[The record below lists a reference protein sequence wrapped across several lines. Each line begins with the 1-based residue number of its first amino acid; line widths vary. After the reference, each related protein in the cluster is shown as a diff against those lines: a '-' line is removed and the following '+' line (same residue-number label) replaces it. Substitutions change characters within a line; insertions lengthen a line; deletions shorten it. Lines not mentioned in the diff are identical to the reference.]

1 MTKQKQPQGPSPAAQ
16 DDKIKKQAWPE
27 SPRHHGRG
35 ISHPIICRFVM
46 QRYLCIHAHF
56 YQPPREN
63 PWLEAVELQDS
74 AYPFHDW
81 NQRITAECYAPN
93 SASRI
98 LDAEGR
104 IEQIV
109 NNYSKISFNFGP
121 TLLDWMEKQRPDT
134 YRAILEADAQS
145 RERFSGHGSAI
156 AQAYNHMILP
166 LATRRDKQT
175 QVIWGMRNFE
185 RHFRRRPE
193 GMWLPETAVDIESL
207 ETLAEQG
214 ILFTIL
220 APRQAN
226 RVRSLNGRKW
236 KDIRGGRIDPSRAY
250 LCRLPSGKSIN
261 LFFYDGPISQA
272 VAFEGLLENGERF
285 AEKLLSGFSH
295 GRDWPQLMH
304 IATDGESYGHHHAHG
319 DMALAYALHHVE
331 SNNLALITNYGE
343 FLEKH
348 PATHEVEIAE
358 GSSWSCSHG
367 LERWRSDCGC
377 NTGRAGWKQA
387 WRGPL
392 RQALDYL
399 RDQLA
404 GQYEERAQ
412 RLFRDPWA
420 ARDAYIK
427 VLLDRSPQSI
437 KEFLAEHALPGRHK
451 DPVLPLKLL
460 EMQRH
465 LLLMYTSCGWY
476 FDEISGLES
485 TQVLQYAGRA
495 LQLAQEIFGP
505 ADLEERF
512 RQILAQ
518 APSNLPEQKN
528 GAYIY
533 ETLVKPAAIDLRR
546 VGAHAAIRYMFGPKE
561 RHSRVFSYEVRL
573 GEHKNFESG
582 AAQLALGELE
592 VSSRV
597 TLESAHLAFGV
608 AHFGDHR
615 VHARVRHVEPGAGN
629 EVSQLAVEIGE
640 PFRFGD
646 LPEVIQALDAQ
657 FPEPTYTLQS
667 LFRDEKRIIVKSILE
682 STLRQ
687 SEESY
692 REIFERDAPLMSFVS
707 EVGVPQPE
715 VFRVTASFVLNSQL
729 REALSAPEPDV
740 VTIMSLLES
749 ARQAKVEL
757 DARTLEH
764 SFRSGLGR
772 MMQGL
777 EEDLRDP
784 AQSLPRLQKLVAAL
798 ELTTTLPFPVNLWRM
813 QNDYYRLRAET
824 RDPSRMPAWL
834 RNGVPEAGRWREQ
847 FRLLGEKLKVRV
859 DDLAPETSEMPGQ
872 AA

>member
-1 MTKQKQPQGPSPAAQ
+1 MGLLG
-16 DDKIKKQAWPE
+16 
-27 SPRHHGRG
+27 HHRRYD
-35 ISHPIICRFVM
+35 SHPIICHFVM

-63 PWLEAVELQDS
+63 PWLEAIELQDS

-104 IEQIV
+104 IEKIV
-109 NNYSKISFNFGP
+109 NNYSKISFNFGA

-145 RERFSGHGSAI
+145 RERFCGHGSAI

-175 QVIWGMRNFE
+175 QVIWGIRDFE
-185 RHFRRRPE
+185 RHFGRRPE
-193 GMWLPETAVDIESL
+193 GMWLPETAVDTETL
-207 ETLAEQG
+207 EVLAEQG

-226 RVRSLNGRKW
+226 RVRSLSGRKW
-236 KDIRGGRIDPSRAY
+236 KDIRGARIDPSRAY

-285 AEKLLSGFSH
+285 AEKLLSGFSE

-331 SNNLALITNYGE
+331 SNNLAQITNYGE
-343 FLEKH
+343 FLEKN
-348 PATHEVEIAE
+348 PATHEIEIAE

-377 NTGRAGWKQA
+377 NTGRSGWRQA

-392 RQALDYL
+392 RQSLDYL

-404 GQYEERAQ
+404 GQYEEKAE

-420 ARDAYIK
+420 ARDAYINL
-427 VLLDRSPQSI
+427 LLDRSPESI
-437 KEFLAEHALPGRHK
+437 EKFFAEHALPGRHK
-451 DPVLPLKLL
+451 VPVLPLKLL

-465 LLLMYTSCGWY
+465 LLLTYTSCGWF

-495 LQLAQEIFGP
+495 LQLAQEVFEP

-512 RQILAQ
+512 LHLLAQ
-518 APSNLPEQKN
+518 ALSNLPEQKN
-528 GAYIY
+528 GAQVY
-533 ETLVKPAAIDLRR
+533 ESQVKPAAIDLRH
-546 VGAHAAIRYMFGPKE
+546 VGAHAAIRYMFGAHE
-561 RHSRVFSYEVRL
+561 RHSRVFSYEVQL
-573 GEHKNFESG
+573 GEHKTFESG

-592 VSSRV
+592 VCSRV
-597 TLESAHLAFGV
+597 TLEHCRLAFGV
-608 AHFGDHR
+608 AHFGDQR
-615 VHARVRHVEPGAGN
+615 VHARVRQVQPGAKN
-629 EVSQLAVEIGE
+629 EVARLAVEIGE

-682 STLRQ
+682 STLRH

-692 REIFERDAPLMSFVS
+692 REIFERNAPLMSFVS

-740 VTIMSLLES
+740 VTIMSLLDS

-757 DARTLEH
+757 NARTLEY
-764 SFRSGLGR
+764 SFRSGMGR
-772 MMQGL
+772 MMQALEDGL
-777 EEDLRDP
+777 PDP
-784 AQSLPRLQKLVAAL
+784 ELSLPALQKLVAAI
-798 ELTTTLPFPVNLWRM
+798 ELMATLPFPINLWRM
-813 QNDYYRLRAET
+813 QNDYYRLLAET
-824 RDPSRMPAWL
+824 KNPSRMPSWL
-834 RNGVPEAGRWREQ
+834 RNGAPEASRWREQ
-847 FRLLGEKLKVRV
+847 FRLLGERLKVRV
-859 DDLAPETSEMPGQ
+859 DDNAAPSSTLQ